1 MSVDPEQR
9 IQEII
14 QANDEKL
21 AQYRQLAGE
30 LNEISAQASSPDN
43 LIQVTV
49 SHTGMLKQAYIS
61 PQIAQNPPR
70 DLGATL
76 VSLAQ
81 QAHAKAARQMAATV
95 EPVFGADSESMRII
109 QGFVPEDTEPGT
121 DQQAGES
128 NQQSTRGH
136 RDRRDDEDDSFG
148 GSFLT

>member
-21 AQYRQLAGE
+21 AQYQQLASE
-30 LNEISAQASSPDN
+30 LNEISGQASSPDN

-49 SHTGMLKQAYIS
+49 SHTGMLKDAYIS

-95 EPVFGADSESMRII
+95 EPVFGTDSESMRII
-109 QGFVPEDTEPGT
+109 QGFVPEDPEQGT
-121 DQQAGES
+121 DERAGES
-128 NQQSTRGH
+128 NQRSE
-136 RDRRDDEDDSFG
+136 RDRRDDEDEGFG